1 MTSGTPGALAAAL
14 QRDDIFFRDAK
25 TEKNDRIDDA
35 LGHIRVARPRR
46 HLFPPHFPTPNL
58 AVMPGYISIKRSLQ
72 VNMVASALFT
82 LPFFALGPF
91 EFASLLVDGSVSAAQ
106 MGSGPAAPFL
116 KHLLWVDAIKN
127 CLITYWCYIAQGWTA
142 KVQKQVI
149 VGFVAMWASLLPLFK
164 FANPVAGSNALPP
177 PVIAY
182 CAVTWT
188 AYALALVEKPKK
200 KRAAAKKK

>member
-1 MTSGTPGALAAAL
+1 
-14 QRDDIFFRDAK
+14 
-25 TEKNDRIDDA
+25 
-35 LGHIRVARPRR
+35 
-46 HLFPPHFPTPNL
+46 
-58 AVMPGYISIKRSLQ
+58 MPGYISIKRSLQ

-82 LPFFALGPF
+82 LPFFALGPY

-149 VGFVAMWASLLPLFK
+149 VGFVAMWASVLPLFK